1 MSNESTILSKPK
13 RRVSHAGAAKK
24 GKQFEREIA
33 NLLGHI
39 FPEAERMLEYQ
50 ASKVIGVDIEGTDRI
65 KIQCK
70 NHQNYCSIGTIHEI
84 KIKDPNDIPVLV
96 TKGIRMEA
104 MAVLPFE
111 KLVTLLEIAYG
122 LELPFRTFEVDDV
135 KLAPAIAGLLGN
147 SLSKEPRHTV
157 IEYSDTPRDFKELF
171 TEAELAEMALEDE
184 DEDEDR
190 DFIGTPTFTEDALD
204 SLI

>member
-1 MSNESTILSKPK
+1 MSKKAGKSSDSVTSSKRK
-13 RRVSHAGAAKK
+13 VSHRGALQK

-33 NLLGHI
+33 NRLGHI

-84 KIKDPNDIPVLV
+84 RSTNPNDIPVLV
-96 TKGIRMEA
+96 TKGNRLEA

-111 KLVTLLEIAYG
+111 KFVTLLEIAYG
-122 LELPFRTFEVDDV
+122 LELPFRTFD
-135 KLAPAIAGLLGN
+135 LLETKQ
-147 SLSKEPRHTV
+147 LSYVEHEQIDCPKECN
-157 IEYSDTPRDFKELF
+157 
-171 TEAELAEMALEDE
+171 
-184 DEDEDR
+184 
-190 DFIGTPTFTEDALD
+190 ALD
-204 SLI
+204 TLI

>member
-1 MSNESTILSKPK
+1 MNKKIKEAIASTTSSK
-13 RRVSHAGAAKK
+13 RRVSHAGAGKK

-33 NLLGHI
+33 NALGHI

-84 KIKDPNDIPVLV
+84 RTKDPNDIPVLV
-96 TKGIRMEA
+96 TKGNRLEA
-104 MAVLPFE
+104 MAVLPFD

-122 LELPFRTFEVDDV
+122 LELPFRTFEVEKT
-135 KLAPAIAGLLGN
+135 KL
-147 SLSKEPRHTV
+147 SSTEKV
-157 IEYSDTPRDFKELF
+157 IEYSDTPRNFKDLF
-171 TEAELAEMALEDE
+171 PEAYEVQAEDLIPLEDPRVFPNTS
-184 DEDEDR
+184 DVS
-190 DFIGTPTFTEDALD
+190 GLLD
-204 SLI
+204 DLI

>member
-1 MSNESTILSKPK
+1 MKKKATKKESSTTSSKRK
-13 RRVSHAGAAKK
+13 VSHKGALQK

-33 NLLGHI
+33 NRLGHI

-84 KIKDPNDIPVLV
+84 RTTNSKDIPVLV
-96 TKGIRMEA
+96 TKGNRLEA

-111 KLVTLLEIAYG
+111 KFVTLLEIAYG
-122 LELPFRTFEVDDV
+122 LELPFRTFDIKEDPHLITYNSHILPDTTDCS
-135 KLAPAIAGLLGN
+135 GLL
-147 SLSKEPRHTV
+147 
-157 IEYSDTPRDFKELF
+157 
-171 TEAELAEMALEDE
+171 ED
-184 DEDEDR
+184 
-190 DFIGTPTFTEDALD
+190 I
-204 SLI
+204 I

>member
-1 MSNESTILSKPK
+1 MSNVITESTILSKPK
-13 RRVSHAGAAKK
+13 RKVSHAGAAKK

-33 NLLGHI
+33 NALGHI

-70 NHQNYCSIGTIHEI
+70 NHQNYCSIGTIHEV
-84 KIKDPNDIPVLV
+84 KIKDPSDIPVLV

-122 LELPFRTFEVDDV
+122 LELPFRVFDFPSTKEGAYIAAPEV
-135 KLAPAIAGLLGN
+135 KTI
-147 SLSKEPRHTV
+147 T
-157 IEYSDTPRDFKELF
+157 YSETPRFFNEIF
-171 TEAELAEMALEDE
+171 SESELAEMALEDE
-184 DEDEDR
+184 EDDTAEE
-190 DFIGTPTFTEDALD
+190 IEATLD